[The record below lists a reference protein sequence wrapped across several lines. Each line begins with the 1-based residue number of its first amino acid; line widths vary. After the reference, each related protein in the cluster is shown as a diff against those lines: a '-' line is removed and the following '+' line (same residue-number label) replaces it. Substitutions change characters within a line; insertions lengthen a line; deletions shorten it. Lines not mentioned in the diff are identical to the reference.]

1 MRKLFWI
8 CLSMGAAMA
17 SGCGDP
23 SPLPMAGTA
32 ESSREVL
39 VAGLDG
45 WKAGKSFEE
54 LNSGSFAVQ
63 FVDDDLNGGVK
74 LLDYKIEGEGKAHG
88 TGYRYVVT
96 LKTQGKDG
104 KTREKKVAYIA
115 VSKPKPAIT
124 REDRKP

>member
-1 MRKLFWI
+1 MRMVFWS
-8 CLSMGAAMA
+8 CLSIGAALA

-23 SPLPMAGTA
+23 APLPMAGTP

-39 VAGLDG
+39 VAGLAG
-45 WKAGKSFEE
+45 WKAGKSLEE
-54 LNSGSFAVQ
+54 LNSGSSAVQ
-63 FVDDDLNGGVK
+63 FVDDDMNGGVK
-74 LLDYKIEGEGKAHG
+74 LIDYKIEGEPKAHG

-104 KTREKKVAYIA
+104 KTRDKKVAYIA
-115 VSKPKPAIT
+115 VSKPKPAVS